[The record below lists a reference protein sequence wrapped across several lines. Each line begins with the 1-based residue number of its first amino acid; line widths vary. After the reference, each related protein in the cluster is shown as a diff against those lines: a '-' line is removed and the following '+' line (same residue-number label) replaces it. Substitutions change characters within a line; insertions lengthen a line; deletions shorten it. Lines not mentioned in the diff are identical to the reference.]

1 MNTLRLILVACFLG
15 LSLDVHAGVVSR
27 DLEASGDGLLT
38 FDTHNNREWL
48 DLPETAELGLA
59 DVLTQMLAGGRL
71 EGFRFATLTEVSEL
85 AESAEV
91 GWTAGPWLRLP
102 GMPEEDVDD
111 LVNLLGPVLTMS
123 GGLLPEVNISFG
135 LIAHDLTP
143 EGPRFDD
150 TNFYVLSMY
159 GREPLLPGT
168 INSPLY
174 HVQVPYGGVFTD
186 GPVSFP
192 TFPDL
197 PPLGIGDIGPFWLY
211 RVVPE
216 PSSAVLLFL
225 GFGVGLLKRDKSR
238 R

>member
-1 MNTLRLILVACFLG
+1 MKTLRLILVACLLG
-15 LSLDVHAGVVSR
+15 FSVDVHAGVVAR

-38 FDTHNNREWL
+38 YDTVNKREWL
-48 DLPETAELGLA
+48 DLPETSELQLA
-59 DVLTQMLAGGRL
+59 DVMTQMLAGGRL
-71 EGFRFATLTEVSEL
+71 EGFQFATLTEVSEL
-85 AESAEV
+85 AESANV
-91 GWTAGPWLRLP
+91 GWTTPWHLP
-102 GMPEEDVDD
+102 GNLEEEVDD
-111 LVNLLGPVLTMS
+111 LVNLLGAVLTMS
-123 GGLLPEVNISFG
+123 GGILPEVNISLG

-159 GREPLLPGT
+159 DGDPLLPGT

-174 HVQVPYGGVFTD
+174 TIPKPYGGVFID
-186 GPVSFP
+186 RPVSFA

-225 GFGVGLLKRDKSR
+225 GFGAGLLNRDKSR

>member
-1 MNTLRLILVACFLG
+1 MKTLRLILVACL
-15 LSLDVHAGVVSR
+15 LSISRDAHAGVIAR
-27 DLEASGDGLLT
+27 DLEISSDGLLT
-38 FDTHNNREWL
+38 YDTVNNREWI
-48 DLPETAELGLA
+48 DLPETAGLQLSE
-59 DVLTQMLAGGRL
+59 VLTQMIPGGRL

-91 GWTAGPWLRLP
+91 GWMTPWHLP
-102 GMPEEDVDD
+102 GNHEPEIYN
-111 LVNLLGPVLTMS
+111 LVNLLGSVLTMS
-123 GGLLPEVNISFG
+123 GGILSEVNISFG
-135 LIAHDLTP
+135 LIAHTLTQ
-143 EGPRFDD
+143 EGPTFDD

-159 GREPLLPGT
+159 DGVPLLPGT

-174 HVQVPYGGVFTD
+174 PVQLPYGGVFTD

-197 PPLGIGDIGPFWLY
+197 PPLGVGDIGPFWLY

-216 PSSAVLLFL
+216 PSSVMLVFL
-225 GFGVGLLKRDKSR
+225 GFGAVVLKRDKSR